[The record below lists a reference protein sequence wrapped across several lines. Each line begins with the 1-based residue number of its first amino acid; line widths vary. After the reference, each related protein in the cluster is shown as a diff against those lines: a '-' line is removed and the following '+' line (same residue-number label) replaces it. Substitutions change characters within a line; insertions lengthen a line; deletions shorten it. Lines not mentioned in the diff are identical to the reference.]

1 MAGLLT
7 RSCCGRLPGS
17 FFPVAKSRLL
27 ATNIWN
33 LQQRDCS
40 GFTPDSLLIAFL
52 VCFEVCEPMR
62 DKDREFIWLLQRGRS
77 FSFVSR
83 RKKKNQKERIK
94 AAFFQLLRCFLR
106 LKGRNSLRS
115 NSLPFLTPE
124 KTPALDAEK
133 TRPGNH
139 AAWACAVGHALRRGH
154 VVCGR
159 ALRHVCAVW
168 KLFIVRLSL
177 AGILRWLGQE
187 HPSEVPFYPCS
198 IGRGWGWLS
207 GRIVVVP

>member
-77 FSFVSR
+77 FSFVLI

-159 ALRHVCAVW
+159 ALRHVCAAW

-177 AGILRWLGQE
+177 AGIPRWLG
-187 HPSEVPFYPCS
+187 
-198 IGRGWGWLS
+198 
-207 GRIVVVP
+207 

>member
-77 FSFVSR
+77 FSFVLI

-139 AAWACAVGHALRRGH
+139 AAWARGVWACATACMCGVEAVYCSPFISRYSSMACAGASFRRT
-154 VVCGR
+154 V
-159 ALRHVCAVW
+159 
-168 KLFIVRLSL
+168 LSL
-177 AGILRWLGQE
+177 FNR
-187 HPSEVPFYPCS
+187 
-198 IGRGWGWLS
+198 
-207 GRIVVVP
+207 

>member
-77 FSFVSR
+77 FSFVLI

-94 AAFFQLLRCFLR
+94 AAFFQLLRCLLR

-139 AAWACAVGHALRRGH
+139 AAWACVVWACATAWMCGVEAVY
-154 VVCGR
+154 CSP
-159 ALRHVCAVW
+159 
-168 KLFIVRLSL
+168 FISRYSSMAWTGASFRSTVLSL
-177 AGILRWLGQE
+177 FNR
-187 HPSEVPFYPCS
+187 
-198 IGRGWGWLS
+198 
-207 GRIVVVP
+207 

>member
-7 RSCCGRLPGS
+7 CSCCGRLPGS

-52 VCFEVCEPMR
+52 VCFEVCKPMR
-62 DKDREFIWLLQRGRS
+62 GKDREFIWLLQRERS
-77 FSFVSR
+77 FSFVLI

-94 AAFFQLLRCFLR
+94 AAFFQLLRCLLR

-133 TRPGNH
+133 NEAGKPCG
-139 AAWACAVGHALRRGH
+139 VGMCCVGVCYGMDVRRGN
-154 VVCGR
+154 C
-159 ALRHVCAVW
+159 L
-168 KLFIVRLSL
+168 LF
-177 AGILRWLGQE
+177 AF
-187 HPSEVPFYPCS
+187 H
-198 IGRGWGWLS
+198 
-207 GRIVVVP
+207 